1 MTFKEAL
8 AVLLIYFLF
17 PLIYICFLLLNYA
30 REQSRVANK
39 EHPQR
44 EPVQLRQKDRKRRL
58 RTCFARHKGNLIVD
72 LLCHQMPL
80 QEKNDQRPTTQ
91 EKPHT
96 GDQHHGSTVASQY
109 RKIVQ
114 NLRRYTH
121 HNVDGDWYF
130 LVMEYCDMG
139 NLYTIQSKLNN
150 KVFSVEEAL
159 NIFNQTLRGVEV
171 IHRKKIVHRDL
182 KLENIFVRKSEK
194 NSWTCKI
201 GDFGLARFL

>member
-1 MTFKEAL
+1 MTLKGQ
-8 AVLLIYFLF
+8 VVVQLIYFHF

-30 REQSRVANK
+30 REQSRVANT
-39 EHPQR
+39 EHPKL
-44 EPVQLRQKDRKRRL
+44 EPVQLRAKDRKRGL
-58 RTCFARHKGNLIVD
+58 WTCFTGNQGHLIVH
-72 LLCHQMPL
+72 LLCHQMSL
-80 QEKNDQRPTTQ
+80 KEKNDQRPTTK

-96 GDQHHGSTVASQY
+96 RDQHHGSIVASQY

-114 NLRRYTH
+114 DLLRYSQ
-121 HNVDGDWYF
+121 HNIDGDWYF

-150 KVFSVEEAL
+150 KVFSIEEAL